1 MKNRVLVLETIKVL
15 RTVYNTASHKHRGLG
30 LNLGV
35 DSGGRIGAG
44 GGEGEATGARD
55 TIFSCVSSSTVN

>member
-1 MKNRVLVLETIKVL
+1 MENRVLVLETIKVL

-44 GGEGEATGARD
+44 GGGLKRRVQEILFFLALVAQR
-55 TIFSCVSSSTVN
+55 

>member
-1 MKNRVLVLETIKVL
+1 MENRVLVLETIKVL

-44 GGEGEATGARD
+44 GGGFEA
-55 TIFSCVSSSTVN
+55 